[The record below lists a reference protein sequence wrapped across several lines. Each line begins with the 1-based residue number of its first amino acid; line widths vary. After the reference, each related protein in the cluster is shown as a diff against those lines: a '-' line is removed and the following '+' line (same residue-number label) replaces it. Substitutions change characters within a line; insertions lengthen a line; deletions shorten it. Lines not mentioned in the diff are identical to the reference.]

1 MCALTQKLLEGVQGW
16 HPYALTSADH
26 RPKIVFGY
34 LGWVCSKCIMPKVI
48 GGFRG
53 GAPYAYTSAHH
64 RPKKKR
70 FWTYLGWVHTKCAM
84 PISHRLLYLLQMEER
99 YTDAYN

>member
-1 MCALTQKLLEGVQGW
+1 MCALTHKLPEGVQGW

-64 RPKKKR
+64 RPKKKAFLDLPR
-70 FWTYLGWVHTKCAM
+70 MGAYKMRNAN
-84 PISHRLLYLLQMEER
+84 ISSVIISSADGGEIH
-99 YTDAYN
+99 